1 MKKLILTKK
10 KLFIPAKKEIEIK
23 KKQEQRK
30 KPWNRYAINTKTLT
44 ME

>member
-1 MKKLILTKK
+1 MKQLILTKK
-10 KLFIPAKKEIEIK
+10 KKQDLVLTKKEGTK
-23 KKQEQRK
+23 PK